1 MSIHLKEWVVENQN
15 KVKLTY
21 EDDTVL
27 YVNKTDFDRAFGC
40 IISADKSDVI
50 RDFALSD
57 M

>member
-1 MSIHLKEWVVENQN
+1 MGVHLKRWDIEDQN

-21 EDDTVL
+21 KDDTVL
-27 YVNKTDFDRAFGC
+27 YVSKTDFDRAFGC